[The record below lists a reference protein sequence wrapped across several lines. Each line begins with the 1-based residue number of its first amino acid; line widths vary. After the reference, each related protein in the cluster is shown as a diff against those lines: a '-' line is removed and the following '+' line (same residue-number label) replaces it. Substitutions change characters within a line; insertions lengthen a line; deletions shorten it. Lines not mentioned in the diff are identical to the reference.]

1 MADRSRNTPDL
12 PLLAWGEQLRAQ
24 RVWRK
29 KMRRRFVLGGLGIGV
44 LLGTILLPPRPR
56 LVWNASS
63 SAPVGLYGVSAP
75 QDLKTGDMV
84 IANLPV
90 SMRALAASRHYLPRD
105 VPLVK
110 RVAAGTGDEVCALG
124 RDIFINGK
132 WVATR
137 REFDAAGRPMPSWLG
152 CRVLRDGAVFLL
164 MADQSASFDGRYF
177 GITARGEI
185 IGKAHLL
192 WRR

>member
-12 PLLAWGEQLRAQ
+12 PLLAWGEQLRA
-24 RVWRK
+24 RRMLYR
-29 KMRRRFVLGGLGIGV
+29 KMRRRFVVGGLSIGV
-44 LLGTILLPPRPR
+44 LLGTILLPPRPL

-63 SAPVGLYGVSAP
+63 SAPVGLYGVSGP

-84 IANLPV
+84 IATLPV

-110 RVAAGTGDEVCALG
+110 RVAAVAGDEVCALG
-124 RDIFINGK
+124 RDVFINGS
-132 WVATR
+132 WVAAR
-137 REFDAAGRPMPSWLG
+137 RDVDAAGRPMPSWLG
-152 CRVLRDGAVFLL
+152 CHVLRDGAVFLL

-177 GITARGEI
+177 GITAGGEI

>member
-1 MADRSRNTPDL
+1 MANRSRYAPDL
-12 PLLAWGEQLRAQ
+12 PLLAWGEQLRA
-24 RVWRK
+24 RRMWYR

-44 LLGTILLPPRPR
+44 LLGTILLPPRPL

-75 QDLKTGDMV
+75 QDLKAGDML
-84 IANLPV
+84 IADLPV
-90 SMRALAASRHYLPRD
+90 S

-110 RVAAGTGDEVCALG
+110 RVAAVAGDDVCALG
-124 RDIFINGK
+124 RDLFINGR
-132 WVATR
+132 WVAAR
-137 REFDAAGRPMPSWLG
+137 REFDAAGREMPSWIG

-177 GITARGEI
+177 GVTVQGEI

>member
-12 PLLAWGEQLRAQ
+12 PLLAWGEQLRA
-24 RVWRK
+24 RRMWRR

-44 LLGTILLPPRPR
+44 LLGTILLPPRPL

-63 SAPVGLYGVSAP
+63 SAPVGLYGVSGP

-84 IANLPV
+84 IAKLPA

-110 RVAAGTGDEVCALG
+110 RVAAVAGDEVCALG
-124 RDIFINGK
+124 SDLFINGR
-132 WVATR
+132 WVAAR
-137 REFDAAGRPMPSWLG
+137 REFDASGREMPSWIG

-164 MADQSASFDGRYF
+164 MADQAASFDGRYF
-177 GITARGEI
+177 GVTARGDI

-192 WRR
+192 WPR

>member
-1 MADRSRNTPDL
+1 MADRSRKAPDL
-12 PLLAWGEQLRAQ
+12 PLLEWGEQLRAQ
-24 RVWRK
+24 RVRYK

-44 LLGTILLPPRPR
+44 LLGTIILPPRPR

-75 QDLKTGDMV
+75 EQLKTGEMV
-84 IANLPV
+84 IADLPV
-90 SMRALAASRHYLPRD
+90 SVRTLAASRHYLPRN

-110 RVAAGTGDEVCALG
+110 RVAAVAGDEVCALG
-124 RDIFINGK
+124 SDLFINGK
-132 WVATR
+132 WVAAR

-152 CRVLRDGAVFLL
+152 CHVVRDGAVFLL

-185 IGKAHLL
+185 IGRAHLL

>member
-12 PLLAWGEQLRAQ
+12 PLLAWGEQLRA
-24 RVWRK
+24 RRLRYR

-44 LLGTILLPPRPR
+44 LMGTIILPPRPL

-75 QDLKTGDMV
+75 EQLKTGDMV
-84 IANLPV
+84 IANLPIFV
-90 SMRALAASRHYLPRD
+90 RALAASRHYLPRD

-110 RVAAGTGDEVCALG
+110 RVAAVAGDEVCALG

-132 WVATR
+132 WVAAR

-152 CRVLRDGAVFLL
+152 CHILRDGAVFLL